1 MSLETKLETLLSG
14 DAGIVAIVGTR
25 VYSDEAP
32 QDLVLPY
39 IVYQRISSGRQYSFS
54 GYSNLENPR
63 VQIDCYSSTKSGAVA
78 LCDAVVA
85 AMRAAT
91 TFSTSG
97 DDPQAMPPENGTFR
111 MSIDF
116 FVWNQEA

>member
-14 DAGIVAIVGTR
+14 DTGIAAIVDTR

-32 QDLVLPY
+32 QDSALPY
-39 IVYQRISSGRQYSFS
+39 VVYQRISSGRQYSLT

-63 VQIDCYSSTKSGAVA
+63 VQIDCYASTKSGAVA
-78 LCDAVVA
+78 LSDAVVA

-91 TFSTSG
+91 TFGTDG
-97 DDPQAMPPENGTFR
+97 DDPKAMPREDEAFR
-111 MSIDF
+111 MSVDF
-116 FVWNQEA
+116 SIWNREA